1 MCLTVS
7 FNLNLKEHLAERGE
21 QNHAILG
28 ELERTL
34 ALLAFEEPDKSPF
47 GDLLHP
53 THRQR
58 VASELNAAI
67 LKAEHRESTT
77 PQLVS
82 LMKLVMW
89 AQDQLDQRKVG
100 ALLLQP
106 FLKCISETVD

>member
-1 MCLTVS
+1 M
-7 FNLNLKEHLAERGE
+7 LK
-21 QNHAILG
+21 I
-28 ELERTL
+28 T
-34 ALLAFEEPDKSPF
+34 
-47 GDLLHP
+47 
-53 THRQR
+53 

-100 ALLLQP
+100 AILSQYFSELLDN
-106 FLKCISETVD
+106 KVE

>member
-1 MCLTVS
+1 MIS
-7 FNLNLKEHLAERGE
+7 KEHLAERGE
-21 QNHAILG
+21 QNHTILG

-77 PQLVS
+77 PQVVS

-100 ALLLQP
+100 ALLSEYFSEL
-106 FLKCISETVD
+106 ISEKAK

>member
-1 MCLTVS
+1 M
-7 FNLNLKEHLAERGE
+7 AERGE
-21 QNHAILG
+21 HNPAILV

-34 ALLAFEEPDKSPF
+34 ALLAFDDPEKSPF

-53 THRQR
+53 SHRQR

-89 AQDQLDQRKVG
+89 AQDQLDQKKVCKITFLEILNLFDTVPKYIIIYCV
-100 ALLLQP
+100 LL
-106 FLKCISETVD
+106 CR